1 MAVVPAE
8 LKHLSGAE
16 RGRALV
22 VRWGPAIVAFCI
34 GLGLWEGTVRLLNI
48 GVYLLPAPSLITTR
62 LLEKGD
68 FLLGIGFYTFQEA
81 LFGFLI
87 GCGLGVA
94 AAILSVRWG
103 WLADALLPFSVA
115 SSAVPIIA
123 LAPLVGVWF
132 GSTTQ
137 GSKIVIVAIMTFFPT
152 LINSYRG
159 LISPTPAALDL
170 MRSYAATPA
179 QVFLKLRVPAAL
191 PFLFNALKISATLSI
206 IGAVVSEYFGGPLK
220 ALGVYII
227 SQASIGH
234 YDEAWAAIV
243 VACALGIA
251 FYLIIGLAERLAMPW
266 HVSQRE

>member
-1 MAVVPAE
+1 MAVLPAD
-8 LKHLSGAE
+8 LKRLSGAK
-16 RGRALV
+16 RGRAFAS
-22 VRWGPAIVAFCI
+22 RWGPAIAAFFL
-34 GLGLWEGTVRLLNI
+34 GLGLWEGTVRLFNI
-48 GVYLLPAPSLITTR
+48 GVYLLPAPSLIATR
-62 LLEKGD
+62 LLEKSD

-81 LFGFLI
+81 LFGFLA
-87 GCGLGVA
+87 GCGLGVL

-103 WLADALLPFSVA
+103 WLAAALMPFAVA

-152 LINSYRG
+152 LINVYRG
-159 LISPTPAALDL
+159 LIAPTPAALDL

-206 IGAVVSEYFGGPLK
+206 IGAVVSEYFGGPLR

-234 YDEAWAAIV
+234 YDEAWAAII

-251 FYLIIGLAERLAMPW
+251 FYLVIGLAERLAMPW

>member
-1 MAVVPAE
+1 MAVIQAD
-8 LKHLSGAE
+8 LKRLSGAA
-16 RGRALV
+16 RGRAALWRWAPALV
-22 VRWGPAIVAFCI
+22 TFFL
-34 GLGLWEGTVRLLNI
+34 GLGLWEGVVRLFKI
-48 GVYLLPAPSLITTR
+48 AVYLLPAPSVIVAR
-62 LLEKGD
+62 LLEKSD

-87 GCGLGVA
+87 GCSLGVLA
-94 AAILSVRWG
+94 AVLSVRWG
-103 WLADALLPFSVA
+103 WLASGLLPFSIA

-137 GSKIVIVAIMTFFPT
+137 ASKIVIVAIMTFFPT
-152 LINSYRG
+152 LINTYRG
-159 LISPTPAALDL
+159 LISPTPAALEL
-170 MRSYAATPA
+170 LRSYPATPA

-191 PFLFNALKISATLSI
+191 PFLFNALKISTTLSI

-234 YDEAWAAIV
+234 YDEAWAAII
-243 VACALGIA
+243 VACGLGIA
-251 FYLIIGLAERLAMPW
+251 FYLVIGLAERLAMPW
-266 HVSQRE
+266 HTSDRE